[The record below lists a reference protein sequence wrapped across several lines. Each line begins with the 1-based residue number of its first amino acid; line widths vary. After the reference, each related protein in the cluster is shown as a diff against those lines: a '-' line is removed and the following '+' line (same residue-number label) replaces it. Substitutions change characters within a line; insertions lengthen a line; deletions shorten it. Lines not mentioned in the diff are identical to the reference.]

1 MVLVRVLV
9 RKEHRGTQVWN
20 DRGGMRLIL
29 PFLAAALLA
38 QGQTVLRPPA
48 TPLIA
53 HDPYFSVWSAADTLT
68 AEPTKHWTG
77 SEQPLSGLLRI
88 DGKTYRYLGNQPRD
102 AAPMKQMRREVTP
115 TRTHYHFEA
124 GGVLLCL
131 IFLTPALP
139 EDLDVLSRPL
149 TYVQFEASATD
160 GKTHDAALY
169 FDAPATLATNIA
181 DQKTAWSRVK
191 VGGGIE
197 AVRAGM
203 ERPEMLAR
211 SGDNLRIEWG
221 HLYLALPP
229 ASGGELIAHPRARGE
244 FARTGQLPEAD
255 ELEPPV
261 RVAREQ
267 PQLAAAWQLK
277 QVGKTPVVKWAM
289 IAYDDY
295 YSIQYLQRNLRPY
308 WRRNGMGAAELLRRA
323 ASEYPQLAE
332 RSKKF
337 DAELTADLVKA
348 GGQQFAGIAVLAY
361 RQAIAAHKL
370 TADLDGTPLF
380 FSKENFSNGCIAT
393 VDVTYP
399 SAPLFLLASPKLLK
413 GMLQPIMDYASLPRW
428 RFPFAPHDLGQYPLA
443 NGQVY
448 GGGERT
454 EENQMPVEESGNM
467 LILTAAL
474 AEAEGN
480 AAFAGKYWPLLGK
493 WAAYLREKGMDP
505 ENQLST
511 DDFAGHLAHNTNLSI
526 KAIVALGAYAQ
537 LASKLGHAET
547 AAEYRKAAEE
557 MARKWPEMAK
567 DGDHYRLAFDKP
579 GTWSQKYN
587 LAWDT
592 ILGLKLFDPSI
603 AKTEVAYYLTK
614 QNKYGLP
621 LDNRQ
626 TYTKLDWI
634 LWTATLAEK
643 RADFE
648 ALAGPVWNFLN
659 ESPSRVPMT
668 DWYWTVDGRQR
679 GFQAR
684 SVVGGVFIPVLKDA
698 ALWRKW
704 RSR

>member
-1 MVLVRVLV
+1 M
-9 RKEHRGTQVWN
+9 EG
-20 DRGGMRLIL
+20 DMR
-29 PFLAAALLA
+29 FLFPLLA
-38 QGQTVLRPPA
+38 LSLTAMGQSSLRPPS

-53 HDPYFSVWSAADTLT
+53 HDPYFSVWSASDRPTD
-68 AEPTKHWTG
+68 EPSKHWTG
-77 SEQPLSGLLRI
+77 TDQPLGGLVHI
-88 DGKTYRYLGNQPRD
+88 DGKTYRYLGNQPQQ
-102 AAPMKQMRREVTP
+102 AEAMKMVKREVTP

-124 GGVLLCL
+124 GGVLLCV

-139 EDLDVLSRPL
+139 HDLDVLSRPV
-149 TYVQFEASATD
+149 TYVQWEASATD
-160 GKTHDAALY
+160 GKTHDVSIY
-169 FDAPATLATNIA
+169 FDASATLATNNA

-229 ASGGELIAHPRARGE
+229 QSGAELAAHPRARAE
-244 FARTGQLPEAD
+244 FARTGRLPEAD

-261 RVAREQ
+261 RVGREQ
-267 PQLAAAWQLK
+267 PQLAAAWHLK
-277 QVGKTPVVKWAM
+277 AVGKELVVRWAM
-289 IAYDDY
+289 LAYDDY

-308 WRRNGMGAAELLRRA
+308 WRRNGMGAAELLRKA
-323 ASEYPQLAE
+323 AAEYPALME
-332 RSKKF
+332 KSKQF

-348 GGQQFAGIAVLAY
+348 GGQKYADIAVLAY
-361 RQAIAAHKL
+361 RQALAAHKL
-370 TADLDGTPLF
+370 AADLDGTPLY

-399 SAPLFLLASPKLLK
+399 SAPLFLLVNPKLLK
-413 GMLQPIMDYASLPRW
+413 GMLQPILDYSSLPRW
-428 RFPFAPHDLGQYPLA
+428 RWPFAPHDLGQYPLA

-467 LILTAAL
+467 LILVAAL

-480 AAFAGKYWPLLGK
+480 ADFAKRYWPVLGK
-493 WAAYLREKGMDP
+493 WAAYLQRE
-505 ENQLST
+505 
-511 DDFAGHLAHNTNLSI
+511 GHGPGEPACRRTTSPGTWRTTRTSRSRPSWRWGLTLNWRRSSATR
-526 KAIVALGAYAQ
+526 AA
-537 LASKLGHAET
+537 
-547 AAEYRKAAEE
+547 AAEYRQAAEA
-557 MARKWPEMAK
+557 MAKRWPEMAK

-587 LAWDT
+587 LVWDT
-592 ILGLKLFDPSI
+592 ILGLNLFDPSI
-603 AKTEVAYYLTK
+603 ARTEMAYYLK
-614 QNKYGLP
+614 MQNKYGLP
-621 LDNRQ
+621 LDNRA

-634 LWTATLAEK
+634 VWTATLAEK
-643 RADFE
+643 RADFD
-648 ALAGPVWNFLN
+648 ALIGPVWSFLN

-668 DWYWTVDGRQR
+668 DWYWTLDGKQR

-684 SVVGGVFIPVLKDA
+684 SVVGGVYLPVLKDA
-698 ALWRKW
+698 GVWRKW
-704 RSR
+704 RAR